1 MSGMA
6 KVIGNYRRYAGV
18 DNDWHIGSITQDG
31 TGYRWTY
38 RLQFHG

>member
-1 MSGMA
+1 MSGMM
-6 KVIGNYRRYAGV
+6 IGNYRRYAGV